1 MREAERVLSAAR
13 ELAPSIRARA
23 AEIENARRIPLDL
36 VAELRAAGFFRM
48 LVPRSHGGLEVEYP
62 ATIDVLAELAAAD
75 GATGWTIMIGSESPQ
90 LLALLPRKSFDE
102 IYASGPDVIIAGAFA
117 PQGRATPV
125 DGGHRVTGRWGF
137 ASGCQ
142 HADWL
147 FGNCAVV
154 DPAAPAPDG
163 SSPPSLR
170 CALTRASDWTIHDTW
185 RTAGLRGTGSHDI
198 EALDLFVPTERS
210 FVLFGGVPT
219 LPGPLF
225 QAPLLQASL
234 HIGAVAL
241 GIAEGALADL
251 VAFAGTKKKRLYAST
266 SLSDSALFQHRLGH
280 AEADLLAARAL
291 LRERAEQLWS
301 KAQAGNV
308 DLPFAPRVLQ
318 SSAWVAETAA
328 RVVDACYTAAGGSA
342 LYESSPL
349 QRRLRDI
356 HTLTQHASL
365 QDTVFTNAGA
375 ALLGRPG
382 GFGL

>member
-1 MREAERVLSAAR
+1 MQRDSERVKSAAR
-13 ELAPSIRARA
+13 ELAPRIRSRA
-23 AEIENARRIPLDL
+23 VEIEIARRIPLDL

-48 LVPRSHGGLEVEYP
+48 LLPQSHGGLEVEYP

-75 GATGWTIMIGSESPQ
+75 GATGWTVMIGCESPQ
-90 LLALLPRKSFDE
+90 LLALLPRKTFDE
-102 IYASGPDVIIAGAFA
+102 IYAAGPDVIIAGAFA

-147 FGNCAVV
+147 FGNSAVV
-154 DPAAPAPDG
+154 DPAAPPAG
-163 SSPPSLR
+163 PPSLR
-170 CALTRASDWTIHDTW
+170 CALSPARDWAIHDTW

-219 LPGPLF
+219 LPGAIF

-266 SLSDSALFQHRLGH
+266 ALVDSVLFQHRLGH
-280 AEADLLAARAL
+280 AEADVLAARAL

-301 KAQAGNV
+301 KACAGNV
-308 DLPFAPRVLQ
+308 DVPFVPRVIQ
-318 SSAWVAETAA
+318 TSAWVAETAA
-328 RVVDACYTAAGGSA
+328 RVVDVCYTAAGGSA